1 LPSQVDRRRAIRC
14 LRLLG
19 DIIASARFDIAT
31 LSVALLEIR
40 SSRTRAPP
48 SPIPGNHDTVTE
60 PGISDG
66 RRMNRYRGCVVYFCT
81 IRTAH

>member
-19 DIIASARFDIAT
+19 DIIASGRFDIAT

-40 SSRTRAPP
+40 SLAHAGTPEVQ
-48 SPIPGNHDTVTE
+48 SPVMTTQ
-60 PGISDG
+60 
-66 RRMNRYRGCVVYFCT
+66 
-81 IRTAH
+81 